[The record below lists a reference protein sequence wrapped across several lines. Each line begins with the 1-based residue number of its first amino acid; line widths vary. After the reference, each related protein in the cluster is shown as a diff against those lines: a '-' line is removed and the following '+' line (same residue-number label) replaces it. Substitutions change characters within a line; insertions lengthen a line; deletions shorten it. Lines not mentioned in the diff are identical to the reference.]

1 MNLPV
6 TPAPPTPWNRTV
18 TAHRRF
24 AMRSSSLDNLKRLKE
39 ATGGTLNDV
48 VMAVCTGAL
57 RAYLI
62 EQDALPESPL
72 RAMVPVSIRTGQ
84 EHDPWTNRVSGL
96 VVDLPTNCAD
106 PLERVALCRAAMNVA
121 KQQFDLMPAEALGQA
136 ADYASPIVAASAL
149 RLVSRLRLADRVNSP
164 VNVVIS
170 NVPGPRTPLFCAGAK
185 LEANYPVS
193 VVVDGVGLNITV
205 MSYLDH
211 LDFGIVADR
220 DQIDDVW
227 SLMDGMRHSLDELT
241 EAALGKAGLRRAKRE
256 RANA

>member
-1 MNLPV
+1 
-6 TPAPPTPWNRTV
+6 
-18 TAHRRF
+18 
-24 AMRSSSLDNLKRLKE
+24 
-39 ATGGTLNDV
+39 
-48 VMAVCTGAL
+48 
-57 RAYLI
+57 
-62 EQDALPESPL
+62 
-72 RAMVPVSIRTGQ
+72 
-84 EHDPWTNRVSGL
+84 
-96 VVDLPTNCAD
+96 
-106 PLERVALCRAAMNVA
+106 
-121 KQQFDLMPAEALGQA
+121 MPADLLTDATSFIPPAVASLARARRWRSWA
-136 ADYASPIVAASAL
+136 A
-149 RLVSRLRLADRVNSP
+149 RDRR

-220 DQIDDVW
+220 DQVDDVW
-227 SLMDGMRHSLDELT
+227 SLMDGLRHALDELT